1 VHFARGRAE
10 VLRSGRR
17 ARRSPLPER
26 QPVVH
31 RAVYLGVAM
40 SGRPHSAEPLRE
52 SRLRE
57 AWLEVLPG
65 ESQHSVRADVPAA
78 AWPRPMA
85 VAALDAMVRPRRP
98 EVVVEAAACATVR
111 PHPAPVA
118 EEQHLAQHA
127 APVLRTEE
135 ARVQRAEAVPVA
147 SDAPELPRV
156 AAALAGSDVS
166 ALQPVE
172 AAQDVAAE
180 RQPVGAA
187 AARREE
193 EEVAAAAGAAPHAA
207 VGPEAVAQVAA
218 VPLREAARA
227 AVARDAGE
235 LRPAAVLVAQ
245 EAAPAEVPSAAAS
258 VFRQGRP
265 RPVAAVA
272 PRPAARSVHEKRN
285 LRTASRSTRSL
296 QAARDEIWSWRS
308 RFLESLL

>member
-1 VHFARGRAE
+1 
-10 VLRSGRR
+10 
-17 ARRSPLPER
+17 
-26 QPVVH
+26 
-31 RAVYLGVAM
+31 
-40 SGRPHSAEPLRE
+40 
-52 SRLRE
+52 
-57 AWLEVLPG
+57 
-65 ESQHSVRADVPAA
+65 
-78 AWPRPMA
+78 
-85 VAALDAMVRPRRP
+85 
-98 EVVVEAAACATVR
+98 
-111 PHPAPVA
+111 
-118 EEQHLAQHA
+118 
-127 APVLRTEE
+127 
-135 ARVQRAEAVPVA
+135 
-147 SDAPELPRV
+147 V
-156 AAALAGSDVS
+156 AAALAGLDVS

-193 EEVAAAAGAAPHAA
+193 EVAAAAAAAPHAA
-207 VGPEAVAQVAA
+207 VGLEAVAQVAA
-218 VPLREAARA
+218 VPLREA

-272 PRPAARSVHEKRN
+272 PRPGARSVHEKRN